1 MSGFVPPYPAP
12 MKDRGGWLELL
23 LRPAKYLLAR
33 RCSIAALAERSYSMH
48 LGAVGLPHKQF
59 VLANQPEL
67 VQRILVD
74 EAADFPKNDMGFD
87 MMESLIGDSIF
98 VSNGET
104 WKRQRRMMN
113 PAFELARI
121 KTVFAM
127 MVAAVDASIRRL
139 DAAAGRGEIEID
151 AEMMHVT
158 ADIIFRTLFSRA
170 FSTDEARAIYAA
182 FARFQDEALAFGL
195 AKAIGLPGIFSWA
208 GMRRAKKAAAEIRA
222 IVDAAIKIRYD
233 SFHNGEPQTR
243 DDILQALVSVKDPET
258 DAHFTFPELCE
269 QIAML
274 FLAGHETSASALSFA
289 IYLIAMD
296 ATVQSRMFE
305 EVREVLGDRPPA
317 FSDIKR
323 LAYIRDVFDETLRL
337 YPPVP
342 FLPRT
347 AAKTCPMRG
356 KTVQKGAMVTVSP
369 WLMQRHRRLWEQP
382 DVFDPARF
390 ADPSTAEARRT
401 AYLPFSKGPRVC
413 LGASFAL
420 QEAVL
425 VLALLVQ
432 RYRIEPV
439 PGFVPEPAARVTL
452 RSKNGVKV
460 RLVRRD
466 GSGAAH

>member
-12 MKDRGGWLELL
+12 MKDSGGWLKLL

-33 RCSIAALAERSYSMH
+33 RCSIAALTERSYSMH
-48 LGAVGLPHKQF
+48 LGAIGLPHKQLL
-59 VLANQPEL
+59 LANQPEL

-74 EAADFPKNDMGFD
+74 EAADFPKNSMSFD

-104 WKRQRRMMN
+104 WQRQRRMMD
-113 PAFELARI
+113 PAFEHARI

-127 MVAAVDASIRRL
+127 MVAAVDASIQRL
-139 DAAAGRGEIEID
+139 DAAAGQGDVEID

-158 ADIIFRTLFSRA
+158 ADIIFRTLFSRE
-170 FSTDEARAIYAA
+170 FSAEEARVIYAA
-182 FARFQDEALAFGL
+182 FARFQDEALGFGL
-195 AKAIGLPGIFSWA
+195 AKTIGLPGIFSWA
-208 GMRRAKKAAAEIRA
+208 GMRRARKSAAEIRA
-222 IVDAAIKIRYD
+222 ILDAAIKTRHD
-233 SFHNGEPQTR
+233 SFHSGAPQTQ

-258 DAHFTFPELCE
+258 DTHFAFPELCE

-296 ATVQSRMFE
+296 PEVQGRMTE
-305 EVREVLGDRPPA
+305 EVREVLGDRKPVFA
-317 FSDIKR
+317 DIKR
-323 LAYIRDVFDETLRL
+323 LAYTRDVFDETLRL
-337 YPPVP
+337 YPPVA

-347 AAKTCPMRG
+347 AARTCPMRD
-356 KTVQKGAMVTVSP
+356 KTVRKGAMVTVSP
-369 WLMQRHRRLWEQP
+369 WLMQRHRRLWNQP
-382 DVFDPARF
+382 DMFDPARF
-390 ADPSTAEARRT
+390 ADPATAEARRT

-425 VLALLVQ
+425 VLAMLVQ

-460 RLVRRD
+460 RLVRREVVD
-466 GSGAAH
+466 AA